1 MWFRCICQ
9 LIDFIK
15 EIFYMLCRI
24 EPVDKGR
31 TKGDMLTSLIQSDS
45 VKKAFLTVSLIGVV
59 LLVLFMGIAVL
70 KANYQEK
77 QSWAS
82 VFSIVLMSYI
92 VALPP

>member
-15 EIFYMLCRI
+15 EIFYMLCGI
-24 EPVDKGR
+24 EPVEKDR
-31 TKGDMLTSLIQSDS
+31 TKGDMFTSLIQSDS

-59 LLVLFMGIAVL
+59 LLVLFTGIAVL

-77 QSWAS
+77 QSWAG
-82 VFSIVLMSYI
+82 VF
-92 VALPP
+92 